1 MVKTICVAGAGTM
14 GRGIALSAAQNNFEV
29 ILFDTNENGLENA
42 KLALHENLDFLVGK
56 QKITTS
62 QKENIYNRILF
73 TTDINVCICDVFI
86 EAIVEKMEAKVEV
99 FNKFCEINNSDI
111 ILASN
116 TSSLSITTIQKAIKN
131 PERICGMHFFNP
143 ANIMKLVEVVK
154 GEQTSTKTINTI
166 YNLCLALQKTPVLC
180 NDAPGFI
187 VNRVARHYYLEAML
201 LASEKNI
208 DIEKIDL
215 LLENAG
221 FKMGPF
227 KLMDLIGLDVNY
239 AVSQSVYEA
248 FDKAIRFTPSPMQAT
263 KVAEGKLGKKTN
275 EGFYIYPK
283 KNAE

>member
-1 MVKTICVAGAGTM
+1 MIKKICVAGAGTM

-29 ILFDTNENGLENA
+29 ILFDTNKTGIENA
-42 KLALHENLDFLVGK
+42 KLALDENLDFLVSK
-56 QKITTS
+56 QKITVS
-62 QKENIYNRILF
+62 EKENIYNRVLF
-73 TTDINVCICDVFI
+73 TTDINVCIADIFI
-86 EAIVEKMEAKVEV
+86 EAIIEKVDAKVELL
-99 FNKFCEINNSDI
+99 NKFCEINNNNV

-116 TSSLSITTIQKAIKN
+116 TSSLSITAIQEGIIN
-131 PERICGMHFFNP
+131 PNRVCGMHFFNP

-154 GEQTSTKTINTI
+154 GKHTSTKTIDTI

-201 LASEKNI
+201 LASEKNME
-208 DIEKIDL
+208 IEKIDV

-227 KLMDLIGLDVNY
+227 KLMDLIGLDINY
-239 AVSQSVYEA
+239 AVSQSVYES
-248 FDKAIRFTPSPMQAT
+248 FGDAIRFKPSALQAQ

-275 EGFYIYPK
+275 EGFYKYAK
-283 KNAE
+283 KEI